1 MPSARAD
8 ILVHFGAGSRA
19 ELNSILRQANR
30 AVLVEAGSAAF
41 EALAAHADGHDAI
54 DVRHVVIDALGS
66 EERQFFVYNLAVAS
80 GLHEPEGLKALAPG
94 LRVEKQFGVKCFGA
108 CDFLSRSIAPGE
120 TAILVL
126 DVNGEEAAIIEAL
139 TGTAI
144 LDQIV
149 QLRVH
154 CGVQPLYS
162 DALAAAEIETLLRD
176 AGFEQ
181 VGMTGA
187 GARRV
192 VTGRKPGRSRLQKLA
207 KWHAE
212 QLEITKGELEEAQS
226 QREAIKAEAAQTAKQ
241 LRSIEEELEQAR
253 ARLSGLEAKLKE
265 MESGTKNKEMAIEKA
280 GADLT
285 VALRMQAAAQADLA
299 DLQTRYQDVLAIKH
313 SQDELLA
320 KLASRLEDAAHY
332 LTELPREQADAGT
345 GELIEARPAKRSSR
359 ARKPGKR
366 KAT

>member
-1 MPSARAD
+1 MLAARAEV
-8 ILVHFGAGSRA
+8 LVHFGAGSL
-19 ELNSILRQANR
+19 ESLDSILHQANR
-30 AVLVEAGSAAF
+30 AVLVEARSTAF
-41 EALAAHADGHDAI
+41 EALAAHADGHDAV
-54 DVRHVVIDALGS
+54 DVRHAAIDAHGS
-66 EERQFFVYNLAVAS
+66 EERPFFVYNLAGAS
-80 GLHEPEGLKALAPG
+80 GLHEPASLKTLAPG
-94 LRVEKQFGVKCFGA
+94 LRVEKQFGVKCFAAG
-108 CDFLSRSIAPGE
+108 DFLSQSIAPGE

-154 CGVQPLYS
+154 CGARPLYR

-187 GARRV
+187 GARRI
-192 VTGRKPGRSRLQKLA
+192 VTGRKPGRSRLQQLA

-212 QLEITKGELEEAQS
+212 QLEVTKGKLEDARSQHEAL
-226 QREAIKAEAAQTAKQ
+226 KAEAEQAAEQ
-241 LRSIEEELEQAR
+241 LRLTEEELEQAK
-253 ARLSGLEAKLKE
+253 ARLSALEAKVEDL
-265 MESGTKNKEMAIEKA
+265 ESDAKNWQAAHEKT
-280 GADLT
+280 GADLAAA
-285 VALRMQAAAQADLA
+285 VRRQAMAQADLA
-299 DLQTRYQDVLAIKH
+299 ELQARYQAMLAIKH

-320 KLASRLEDAAHY
+320 KLVSRLEDAARY
-332 LTELPREQADAGT
+332 LADLPGGQADAGT